1 MGARALVCEIRSGRI
16 ISFEFMALLGK
27 IDRMNEAIENQLSS
41 LSPAEQ
47 LEIAEY
53 IYDSLARQ
61 GMLIQDWQI
70 DETRKRAEQLEK
82 NPDSAL
88 SHSEMWDEVD
98 RRRNARK
105 N

>member
-1 MGARALVCEIRSGRI
+1 
-16 ISFEFMALLGK
+16 
-27 IDRMNEAIENQLSS
+27 MNEAIENHLSG

-47 LEIAEY
+47 LEIAEF

-70 DETRKRAEQLEK
+70 DETRKRAEEFEK
-82 NPDSAL
+82 NPDSVI
-88 SHSEMWDEVD
+88 SHSELWDQVD
-98 RRRNARK
+98 RRRNARE

>member
-1 MGARALVCEIRSGRI
+1 
-16 ISFEFMALLGK
+16 
-27 IDRMNEAIENQLSS
+27 MNESIENQLSS
-41 LSPAEQ
+41 MSPTEQ

-70 DETRKRAEQLEK
+70 DETRKCAEQVEK

-88 SHSEMWDEVD
+88 SHSDLWAEVD

>member
-1 MGARALVCEIRSGRI
+1 MNP
-16 ISFEFMALLGK
+16 
-27 IDRMNEAIENQLSS
+27 MNEAIENQLNS

-47 LEIAEY
+47 LEVAEF

-61 GMLIQDWQI
+61 GMLFQDWQV
-70 DETRKRAEQLEK
+70 DETRRRAEQLAK
-82 NPDSAL
+82 DPNSTL
-88 SHSEMWDEVD
+88 SHSAMWDEVD